1 MALTYKSYQYYF
13 TGTGSLLHDLVTCTT
28 ASCVVPSVYVTGDAN
43 ATGIARLVL
52 TKSGGTSVVLREW
65 KIATNTEQETLQF
78 LDGPL
83 VLNTGDVLS
92 ASVSQR
98 VFNYIVNYVESTTT
112 AQTISTQDLSDWS
125 LTPPTNGQIPTW
137 NSATSQYEPT
147 TSSAAI
153 NDTDDLSEGSTNL
166 YYTNAR
172 ADARIAAASI
182 DDLSD
187 VDTTTT
193 APITGQALVWDGS
206 QWEPGTVSGGGGGAT
221 DLDGLSDVSAPT
233 PTQGDVIVYNN
244 AISTWVTSQSLQNL
258 VALLKQP
265 TSETTTIEADS
276 SNKIT
281 IDKTASGEKVVATV
295 DGTDAMVVKDTHT
308 EFQGVQVQNEGRL
321 VLREA
326 SANGTNYIG
335 LKPPAS
341 VTTTTTFVLPD
352 GDGTAG
358 QFLKTDGSANLS
370 FATPTGAVDSVNGQ
384 TGVVTLDSSDIN
396 RAAISPSTTIEDTL
410 LEFDVVE
417 SWYDGFIPYY
427 SLNTQPNANYNV
439 MRIGNAS
446 GTSLTLSYL
455 GSVSGAYAELRAG
468 ISFLR
473 VNRNG
478 VIQTDLFSLPSQ
490 TPQVN
495 DTMIRETGTTTNQV
509 IFSAPRSGMIH
520 FEWRTN
526 YFNLTNGVD
535 NVIPF
540 TDYYGTLG
548 KTNFNEP
555 YIGGSGIISVPTPGL
570 YRVEMRV
577 HLYDQTGGMDVTAG
591 IYNQSTAQYIQKLI
605 DVGPTTSGST
615 DRVYYGMGIL
625 QLLANNYQFVINP
638 STNSPYPSDTGN
650 CYTSATLT
658 WLGEP

>member
-1 MALTYKSYQYYF
+1 MALTFKSFQF
-13 TGTGSLLHDLVTCTT
+13 TSTAAQGVNAIDVTTT
-28 ASCVVPSVYVTGDAN
+28 AALV
-43 ATGIARLVL
+43 RLIKFHNGKGAAVDVEVRL
-52 TKSGGTSVVLREW
+52 TK
-65 KIATNTEQETLQF
+65 
-78 LDGPL
+78 DGSTQQTIIKKNLAVDENFDAL
-83 VLNTGDVLS
+83 VDMLALETGDVLRIVFG
-92 ASVSQR
+92 ASDVS
-98 VFNYIVNYVESTTT
+98 VLISYVETTT
-112 AQTISTQDLSDWS
+112 TI
-125 LTPPTNGQIPTW
+125 N
-137 NSATSQYEPT
+137 
-147 TSSAAI
+147 AA
-153 NDTDDLSEGSTNL
+153 DTDDLPEGSTNL
-166 YYTNAR
+166 YFTDAR

-187 VDTTTT
+187 VDTTTA
-193 APITGQALVWDGS
+193 APTTGQALVWDGS

-384 TGVVTLDSSDIN
+384 TGVVTLESSDIN
-396 RAAISPSTTIEDTL
+396 RAAISPLTTIEDSL
-410 LEFDVVE
+410 LDFDVVKA
-417 SWYDGFIPYY
+417 WYDKFIPFYTLY
-427 SLNTQPNANYNV
+427 EQPNPDYNTIQ
-439 MRIGNAS
+439 IGEVP
-446 GTSLTLSYL
+446 GTYITLNYL
-455 GSVSGAYAELRAG
+455 GGVSGALVELRAG
-468 ISFLR
+468 SSFMR
-473 VNRNG
+473 VNNG
-478 VIQTDLFSLPSQ
+478 SGISTNHYRFPFLGPQANDMIVREALTQT
-490 TPQVN
+490 V
-495 DTMIRETGTTTNQV
+495 
-509 IFSAPRSGMIH
+509 FSAPRSGMIH
-520 FEWRTN
+520 FEWRTG

-540 TDYYGTLG
+540 TDHFGTLG
-548 KTNFNEP
+548 KTTFDEP
-555 YIGGSGIISVPTPGL
+555 LNAGSGVIEIQTGGL

-591 IYNQSTAQYIQKLI
+591 IYNQSTSQYVQKLI

-615 DRVYYGMGIL
+615 DRIYYGMSIL
-625 QLLANNYQFVINP
+625 ELTAANNYQFVINP
-638 STNSPYPSDTGN
+638 SANSPYPSDTGG